1 MSNSKSK
8 VKRNEVAIITN
19 DGHAIDVA
27 LTMKSEYPSLKRLIS
42 IDGSILNAISAAY
55 KTASGLHSKDM
66 GEVTSNIYNMSKIDV
81 ALLIAQN
88 DSSDDAFD
96 RAAFE
101 VARDAFVRGKLEDKA
116 SALALATGREAGACY
131 SHIFRK
137 LIAMQERMSMHTNSM
152 TAFGEAPESPE
163 AILEAILASGGKT
176 LLSLPTA
183 YGKTSKII
191 EPVLKHYLDA
201 GKKVLVISHRR
212 SINKNIANINGI
224 VSYDE
229 CDHPDVI
236 KHAQGLKIV
245 VNSLSASKFKVF
257 IASVDL
263 VVIDEASQVISHVLG
278 GNVEHREAVWD
289 ALTFVVKNTANAI
302 LSDADIN
309 ARCADLI
316 GDGAHL
322 FKISQ
327 DHRDITI
334 RTGEI
339 NHVRALAVAS
349 AVGGGNVLIACDVV
363 KEATALA
370 KTITK
375 NGGPV
380 PLVITADNAKWSE
393 QAAFIADPNS
403 TKHQVVIYS
412 PVITSALSITSGHFT
427 AHFGLFQGQVVP
439 SDAIQMLR
447 RDRTSREFV
456 VGIKSS
462 DYLKSEVVDVK
473 FDDVNKKRQVA
484 GEKIA
489 ALDVVLTKM
498 DLPDDVKNKIRAA
511 TALDPKPSAFRA
523 LEYKHCSDEAWLKD
537 QIQNTLPA
545 TMLAQGFKVEVIEF
559 DEALSKS
566 GFAGNSQGRK
576 AAKKEAVS
584 KLLVSTA
591 ASEESVKIVVDTGS
605 VNEVEL
611 IAVRRAKAEEVMGV
625 AVLTEEDAKVWG
637 SGEGEAKIRN
647 FRKLFDGLEYA
658 GSSNDDVLGL
668 LRAASTSMTVGGG
681 LTPDS
686 AIELFDKL
694 NAVRHDVIGL
704 GIKISNATS
713 DQAKQSDITKI
724 FSQFGLKTKKRDGGA
739 RKGHYYIITQES
751 LDQMNRYA
759 I

>member
-1 MSNSKSK
+1 MSNSKIK
-8 VKRNEVAIITN
+8 VERNEVTVITN

-27 LTMKSEYPSLKRLIS
+27 HTMKAEYPGQKRLIS
-42 IDGSILNAISAAY
+42 TDGSILNAISAAY
-55 KTASGLHSKDM
+55 KTASGLHSKDH
-66 GEVTSNIYNMSKIDV
+66 GEITSNIYNMSKIAV

-96 RAAFE
+96 RAAYE
-101 VARDAFVRGKLEDKA
+101 VARDAFVSGKLEDKA
-116 SALALATGREAGACY
+116 STLALASGRAPEACY
-131 SHIFRK
+131 NLILSK
-137 LIAMQERMSMHTNSM
+137 LSAMEERMNAHTNRL
-152 TAFGEAPESPE
+152 TAVGEAPASPE
-163 AILEAILASGGKT
+163 AVLEAILANGGKT

-191 EPVLKHYLDA
+191 TPVLQHYLDA

-212 SINKNIANINGI
+212 SINKNIANLPGI

-245 VNSLSASKFKVF
+245 VNSLSASKFKAF
-257 IASVDL
+257 IESVDL

-278 GNVEHREAVWD
+278 GNVEHREAVWN

-309 ARCADLI
+309 ARCAELI
-316 GDGAHL
+316 GDGARL
-322 FKISQ
+322 FKIAQ
-327 DHRDITI
+327 DHSDITV

-339 NHVRALAVAS
+339 NHVRALAVAA
-349 AVGGGNVLIACDVV
+349 AVAGHNVLIACDVV
-363 KEATALA
+363 KDAMALA

-393 QAAFIADPNS
+393 QASFIADPNS
-403 TKHQVVIYS
+403 AQHQVVIYS

-447 RDRTSREFV
+447 RDRTSKEFV
-456 VGIKSS
+456 VGIKNS
-462 DYLKSEVVDVK
+462 DYLKSELVDVK
-473 FDDVNKKRQVA
+473 FSDVNKKRQVA
-484 GEKIA
+484 SEKRA
-489 ALDVVLTKM
+489 ALDVVLAKM
-498 DLPDDVKNKIRAA
+498 DLADDVKNKIRAA
-511 TALDPKPSAFRA
+511 TALDAKPSAFRA
-523 LEYKHCSDEAWLKD
+523 LEYKHSSDEAWLKD

-545 TMLAQGFKVEVIEF
+545 TLLAQGFTVEVIEF
-559 DEALSKS
+559 DDELSKS
-566 GFAGNSQGRK
+566 GFTGNSQGRK
-576 AAKKEAVS
+576 AVKKEAVG
-584 KLLVSTA
+584 KLLASKA
-591 ASEESVKIVVDTGS
+591 ASEETVKTVQDAGS
-605 VNEVEL
+605 SDEVEL
-611 IAVRRAKAEEVMGV
+611 IAVRRAKAEEVMNV
-625 AVLTEEDAKVWG
+625 DVLTEEDAKVWG

-647 FRKLFDGLEYA
+647 FRKLFDGLEYV

-668 LRAASTSMTVGGG
+668 LRAASTSMTLGGG
-681 LTPDS
+681 LAPEA

-704 GIKISNATS
+704 GIKISNAKS

-751 LDQMNRYA
+751 LDQMSRYA